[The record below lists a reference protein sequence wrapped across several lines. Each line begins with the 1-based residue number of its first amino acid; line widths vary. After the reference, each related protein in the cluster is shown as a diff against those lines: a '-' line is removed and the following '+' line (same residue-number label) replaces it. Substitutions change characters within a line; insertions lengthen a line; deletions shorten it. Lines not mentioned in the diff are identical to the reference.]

1 MAKTVVR
8 RWSRAA
14 LAAVVIA
21 AIGCGDDE
29 ESPTTQCAWPAVA
42 TPTVVRFP
50 TQADTHAAYVMYP
63 FAVPAQNTTALR
75 IQGEFPFAA
84 FLAFAI
90 YDANTGFLFDAITD
104 YQISPDSGSVNPF
117 QNGSRVAAQ
126 KRSYTVYLRPNGS
139 APLPNSIQMPPAA
152 DVTLVMRV
160 YLPEPGKD
168 RFGGVPL
175 PRISPVSVND
185 LSTTTSCPTPSTVIP
200 QLPSNLTQAPLPV
213 DGRILF
219 FRPPASG
226 VPYADG
232 ESMLTAEDCTGYLM
246 ASVEGERVP
255 VIHIHHLPQFF
266 DNTMI
271 QPDTIFAASE
281 VRYVSIGSYG
291 ASPLTMQNIAGTDMR
306 QTAQGGAFVVG
317 IPHVLPDEVQAAIR
331 ARAEAMGA
339 NVLEM
344 ASPLRPLV
352 KPFFIYRNK
361 VATEGFAGSIKNVG
375 CFLAGDFNQ
384 APPSFASSPENMGEY
399 FIDGI
404 ECDAA
409 DFIAGACPS

>member
-1 MAKTVVR
+1 MAKTISR
-8 RWSRAA
+8 SASRAVLA
-14 LAAVVIA
+14 LLAVAAL
-21 AIGCGDDE
+21 GCGSDDE
-29 ESPTTQCAWPAVA
+29 GATTQCDWPALLA
-42 TPTVVRFP
+42 PNTVRSPV
-50 TQADTHAAYVMYP
+50 QMDTHAAYAMYP
-63 FAVPAQNTTALR
+63 FAVPEDATVLR

-104 YQISPDSGSVNPF
+104 YQITPDPGSVNPF
-117 QNGSRVAAQ
+117 LDGSLVAAE

-139 APLPNSIQMPPAA
+139 APLANSIEMPPASE
-152 DVTLVMRV
+152 VTLVMRV
-160 YLPEPGKD
+160 YLPEPGRD
-168 RFGGVPL
+168 RFGGVEV
-175 PRISPVSVND
+175 PRITPVSANG
-185 LSTTTSCPTPSTVIP
+185 LSAPTTCPTVSTVIP
-200 QLPSNLTQAPLPV
+200 QLPTNLTQAPLPV

-255 VIHIHHLPQFF
+255 IIYIHRLPQVF

-271 QPDTIFAASE
+271 EPDTVFEAGDL
-281 VRYVSIGSYG
+281 RYASIGSYG
-291 ASPLTMQNIAGTDMR
+291 ASPLTMQNIAATEIR
-306 QTAQGGAFVVG
+306 RTAEGGAVVVG
-317 IPHVLPDEVQAAIR
+317 IPHLLPAAVQAAIR
-331 ARAEAMGA
+331 TQAEAIGA

-344 ASPLRPLV
+344 ASPLRPLI

-361 VATEGFAGSIKNVG
+361 VAAEGFAGSIRNVG

-404 ECDAA
+404 ECDDA
-409 DFIAGACPS
+409 DFIAGECPP

>member
-1 MAKTVVR
+1 
-8 RWSRAA
+8 
-14 LAAVVIA
+14 
-21 AIGCGDDE
+21 
-29 ESPTTQCAWPAVA
+29 
-42 TPTVVRFP
+42 
-50 TQADTHAAYVMYP
+50 
-63 FAVPAQNTTALR
+63 
-75 IQGEFPFAA
+75 
-84 FLAFAI
+84 
-90 YDANTGFLFDAITD
+90 
-104 YQISPDSGSVNPF
+104 VNPF